1 MDKVDYRALAEEC
14 VAMYPCSVVVFVN
27 PNYYLRR
34 DKGSS
39 ICELGVFGEFT
50 VDKLTDT
57 LKEVSKKILEE
68 TGDII
73 SDINWL
79 DVYPEDMSLLP
90 KSPAVLEESDAM
102 FD

>member
-14 VAMYPCSVVVFVN
+14 VAMYPCSVVVFIN
-27 PNYYLRR
+27 PNYYLMR

-39 ICELGVFGEFT
+39 ICELGVFGKFT
-50 VDKLTDT
+50 VDKLADA
-57 LKEVSKKILEE
+57 LKEVSKKIFEE
-68 TGDII
+68 DGCLVSGMD
-73 SDINWL
+73 WL